1 MEAYAFDMEQR
12 SNCAAMKDAR
22 VKLRREES
30 ASDMGQSRND
40 AAAEDVQTSLSKVE
54 CASDME
60 QVDCAEAKDAQTVSS
75 KEAYVLNMGQR

>member
-1 MEAYAFDMEQR
+1 MEACVSDMGESEYAE
-12 SNCAAMKDAR
+12 AKDAR